1 MYIKSIEASFVN
13 DLYDSKQTGVSFSS
27 KGKPNESSTGQFKV
41 LRGGCWQ
48 KMNFERENSQ
58 MSRVNQHHDLIANPW
73 IQHYRCSSKQESAVA
88 PSPITQQVVS
98 FSQKKKISSKAG
110 QLHMS
115 ESQFY
120 HQNMLSSDTEVSDQ
134 NFVDEEV
141 KFEKKNTSNAKR
153 RKSFDC

>member
-1 MYIKSIEASFVN
+1 
-13 DLYDSKQTGVSFSS
+13 
-27 KGKPNESSTGQFKV
+27 
-41 LRGGCWQ
+41 
-48 KMNFERENSQ
+48 

-73 IQHYRCSSKQESAVA
+73 IQHYRASSKQESAVT

-98 FSQKKKISSKAG
+98 LSQRKKNSSKVG

-120 HQNMLSSDTEVSDQ
+120 HQNMLYSDTEVSDQ

-141 KFEKKNTSNAKR
+141 KCEKKNTSSAKR